1 IGAEHIKKI
10 ALVDG
15 IVVRATQVK
24 PTIVSAVFRCRKC
37 LEITI
42 LDQEGELIHGPGS
55 HCQFCKQS
63 TSFEL
68 LQEQSKFKN
77 TQEARIQERPED
89 LPPGQLPRYLE
100 VRLEDDLR
108 SEEHTSELQSR
119 ENLVCRLL
127 LEKKNHA
134 EIGE

>member
-1 IGAEHIKKI
+1 EHIKKI

-15 IVVRATQVK
+15 IVVRTTQVK

-37 LEITI
+37 LEITVQ
-42 LDQEGELIHGPGS
+42 DQEGELIRGPGT

-68 LQEQSKFKN
+68 IQEQSKFKN

-100 VRLEDDLR
+100 VRLEDDLVDR
-108 SEEHTSELQSR
+108 KST
-119 ENLVCRLL
+119 RL
-127 LEKKNHA
+127 NSSHGRISYA
-134 EIGE
+134 V